1 MRIKSDYKL
10 RDIAGETIMVN
21 QGKAGADMTKVIS
34 LNSSARLLYEEL
46 SGKEFEM
53 SDVVK
58 VLVDSYEI
66 DQEKAQGGAQ
76 TWVESMKECGVIE

>member
-34 LNSSARLLYEEL
+34 LNSSARLLYESL

-58 VLVDSYEI
+58 VLVDSYGI
-66 DQEKAQGGAQ
+66 DQEKALVGAQ

>member
-66 DQEKAQGGAQ
+66 DQEKAQVGAQ
-76 TWVESMKECGVIE
+76 TWVESMRECGVIE

>member
-34 LNSSARLLYEEL
+34 LNSSARLLYESL
-46 SGKEFEM
+46 SGREFEM

-66 DQEKAQGGAQ
+66 DQEKALTGAQ
-76 TWVESMKECGVIE
+76 TWVESMRECGVIE

>member
-66 DQEKAQGGAQ
+66 DQEKALVGAR